1 MKHSINYTVALL
13 LFTLLASCSE
23 TFDSSID
30 ISEQRRMLSVSQTSF
45 SFTADRQVRNFD
57 VISNNIPWR
66 IENSASWLDFSPYHG
81 DASTSITASVDE
93 NTIDTARAA
102 RVQLSSTDYTIPRT
116 YDLTFSQSAYAPYIH
131 FSQNEL
137 VLTADAS
144 SASVTVES
152 NREWNFL
159 SSASWLTVSRASNRL
174 TISAT
179 LNDEIRAR
187 EAYIVVNAGSLTQ
200 QIHVT
205 QRAAVVSSEQK
216 VVEFGNNAESKT
228 ITISSDAMWTTE
240 CSQSWIQV
248 SPNKGNANDAAVL
261 TISVTNNT
269 TTETRTG
276 YVYVKVGNT
285 NKVEINVIQNGSQIS
300 ITPNELE
307 FESKS
312 SNAQLHLSANASWTL
327 SVTDDSWLHID
338 NKSGDGDATINVSVE
353 ENTSTSQRRN
363 SIILINARSGST
375 VQTVTVVQSSSELTV
390 NPSQLSY
397 NVNGGTKTLYI
408 TTDLSWFLV
417 PSNSWI
423 SLSEAKG
430 DGDGEINVTVTSNPS
445 LEPRNG
451 DIIMKNS
458 ANNAT
463 IKSIPIYQSAA
474 EIIEDSCDLN
484 FVFSSKGESLK
495 MTSYETEPWT
505 AEVTSGNNWISLSPT
520 SGNSNQELTITV
532 ADNPSGEPRAG
543 GIKVAYGY
551 HIYYCP
557 IIQAGKTIAISTS
570 NVDFFAKGGESQSI
584 VITADKTANVS
595 CDVSWLSIRQN
606 GNTFTIVATPN
617 TSSEMRTGK
626 VTVSLSGVSNL
637 EPVVVTV
644 RQAGI
649 DATFSGIGFDDDEDW
664 NGNHHDDGNLENKT
678 FTVNGVSF
686 DMIAVEGG
694 TFIMGATAEQ
704 GSDAFFD
711 EKPPHQVTLSSYY
724 IGKTEVTQELW
735 QAVMGSN
742 PSDFK
747 GDKKP
752 VERVSWN
759 DCQEFITKLNS
770 LTGQKFRLPTEAEW
784 EYAARGGNNSK
795 GYKYSGSNDIDD
807 VAWHTENSNSTTHDV
822 GQKVPNELGIY
833 DMSGNVWEWCQ
844 DWYEEYSS
852 SAQTNPIGPNSGSS
866 RVLRGGSWD
875 DDASYCRSSCRID
888 CNPDSRNFYFGINY
902 LGLRLAL
909 SE

>member
-45 SFTADRQVRNFD
+45 SFTADRQVKHFD
-57 VISNNIPWR
+57 VTSINIPWR
-66 IENSASWLDFSPYHG
+66 IENSASWLDFSPNS
-81 DASTSITASVDE
+81 DIISANISASVDE
-93 NTIDTARAA
+93 NTTDTARVS
-102 RVQLSSTDYTIPRT
+102 RVQLSSTDHKIPRT

-152 NREWNFL
+152 NREWSFL

-179 LNDEIRAR
+179 LNDETRAR
-187 EAYIVVNAGSLTQ
+187 EAYVVVTVGSLTQ

-248 SPNKGNANDAAVL
+248 SPDKGNASDAAQL
-261 TISVTNNT
+261 NISVTDNT
-269 TTETRTG
+269 NTEVRTG
-276 YVYVKVGNT
+276 YIYISVGSTRQLEIEVSQEASTLSATPTELTFDANSSSFKLNITSNT
-285 NKVEINVIQNGSQIS
+285 RWSVAANDASWLHFDKSSGTGDGRVTVSVDSNNGNQRSNSIVLENALSGAVVQNINVIQKAAGFSASPTQ
-300 ITPNELE
+300 LYFD
-307 FESKS
+307 FE
-312 SNAQLHLSANASWTL
+312 
-327 SVTDDSWLHID
+327 
-338 NKSGDGDATINVSVE
+338 
-353 ENTSTSQRRN
+353 
-363 SIILINARSGST
+363 
-375 VQTVTVVQSSSELTV
+375 
-390 NPSQLSY
+390 
-397 NVNGGTKTLYI
+397 GGTKKLYI
-408 TTDLSWFLV
+408 DTSLPWMFVLSDD
-417 PSNSWI
+417 WI
-423 SLSEAKG
+423 SVSSVSGQGYA
-430 DGDGEINVTVTSNPS
+430 EIDVTVSANPS
-445 LEPRNG
+445 TNTRSGN
-451 DIIMKNS
+451 IILMNT
-458 ANNAT
+458 ATNTILAT
-463 IKSIPIYQSAA
+463 IPVTQA
-474 EIIEDSCDLN
+474 ELQLEEYEVSLEHT
-484 FVFSSKGESLK
+484 FLSKGESLK